1 MLVPR
6 PKAGGVGGAPLRDEE
21 LLTWCHQV
29 IDQVLAPVAV
39 PA

>member
-1 MLVPR
+1 VPR

-21 LLTWCHQV
+21 LITWCHQV
-29 IDQVLAPVAV
+29 IDTVLAPVAA